1 MPLAASPDCEKK
13 GKEKRVVSLASVP
26 TLTVNR
32 FSEFSPFVFELC
44 LVTLPIRRNPPPMS
58 TTKLT
63 RTEPAIFR
71 TPINMEPNRQWTTHE
86 SNEQYEKS

>member
-32 FSEFSPFVFELC
+32 CLRVLPFR
-44 LVTLPIRRNPPPMS
+44 I
-58 TTKLT
+58 
-63 RTEPAIFR
+63 
-71 TPINMEPNRQWTTHE
+71 
-86 SNEQYEKS
+86 